1 MKMVFVS
8 LDVSFSFV
16 PSTFPLSLSFLPFFH
31 FPLPS
36 PLSLCLPS
44 SVILPP
50 SFPPKV
56 SSAQDALHSLQGSY
70 NHHRIQGSSA
80 LVTASNLSCIFFFFS
95 DRASQIL

>member
-36 PLSLCLPS
+36 PLSLCFPS

-50 SFPPKV
+50 SFPPTPLWCLPLFHSDFILL
-56 SSAQDALHSLQGSY
+56 SSTLL
-70 NHHRIQGSSA
+70 
-80 LVTASNLSCIFFFFS
+80 LLLLLLSRFS
-95 DRASQIL
+95 RVQLCATP